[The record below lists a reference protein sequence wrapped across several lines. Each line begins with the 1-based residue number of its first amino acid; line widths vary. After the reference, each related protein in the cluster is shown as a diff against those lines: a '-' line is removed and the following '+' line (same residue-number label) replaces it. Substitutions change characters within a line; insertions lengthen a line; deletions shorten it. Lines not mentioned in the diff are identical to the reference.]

1 MNKASHTNFKM
12 TKIIIQRIA
21 KQTRKRKRLTS
32 QPKKWVLER
41 GHKVVWKRQRVR
53 EMRSKLEPIEEEA

>member
-1 MNKASHTNFKM
+1 MNKDSYTNFKM

-32 QPKKWVLER
+32 PKKWVLER

>member
-1 MNKASHTNFKM
+1 MNQGFKM

-32 QPKKWVLER
+32 QPKKWVVER
-41 GHKVVWKRQRVR
+41 GHKVVWKRQWVR
-53 EMRSKLEPIEEEA
+53 DMRSKLEPIEEKEEN

>member
-1 MNKASHTNFKM
+1 MNQGFKM

-32 QPKKWVLER
+32 QPKKWVVER

-53 EMRSKLEPIEEEA
+53 DMRSKLEPIEEKEEA